1 MPSQEEGSATLSGE
15 SSARASLPT
24 ASKPPSSPRVF
35 WGAAGAPS
43 PISLA
48 DSPSPEIRKEG
59 RGSSWLSHLVLQV
72 SHFQGKSPG
81 EPRPAPKSRCPCLP
95 PSSNGSVPED
105 RVLPAAG
112 RGAGLSG
119 LGPPP
124 PAREDGHALL
134 LAETAVGA
142 VARLDFLAHAA
153 LALDHLQQLA
163 VALAGRLGRQG
174 QRQRQCWVGLCPFL
188 PPPAPTGRERKK
200 RGSRTSE

>member
-1 MPSQEEGSATLSGE
+1 M
-15 SSARASLPT
+15 
-24 ASKPPSSPRVF
+24 
-35 WGAAGAPS
+35 
-43 PISLA
+43 
-48 DSPSPEIRKEG
+48 
-59 RGSSWLSHLVLQV
+59 
-72 SHFQGKSPG
+72 
-81 EPRPAPKSRCPCLP
+81 
-95 PSSNGSVPED
+95 
-105 RVLPAAG
+105 LPAAG

-124 PAREDGHALL
+124 PAGEDGHALL

-142 VARLDFLAHAA
+142 VARLDLLAHAA

-200 RGSRTSE
+200 RGVKDLRVTGPCSHCGDQCLPPETNPVLPLSSPPGWGS